1 LHARGA
7 IALGVGVVLIG
18 IVPAAA
24 YRSKSAA
31 RNAEL
36 PTEAAVP
43 IDVATVVRKDVP
55 IVVQALGTVQPI
67 ETVNVQSGL
76 ARSTICGYI
85 PDR

>member
-1 LHARGA
+1 VTQRRQ
-7 IALGVGVVLIG
+7 
-18 IVPAAA
+18 AAA

-43 IDVATVVRKDVP
+43 VDVARVVRKDVP

-76 ARSTICGYI
+76 ARSATYGYI
-85 PDR
+85 PNP